1 MQELTEAQANPEVVL
16 NENFETLEHQSVYGK
31 RQPATTGL
39 TWGYYGGRWGG
50 AAIADGTLSLSA
62 SSTNY
67 VVVLRSS
74 GAISVSTTNTNWNN
88 TTDYARVYL
97 ITTSASAVSTVQDHR
112 VGPYGVHGQSTAT
125 GGSVDAD
132 DVTYTPTTLSDWDGG
147 VDPGDVEQALDQLA
161 ERVTDVEAGGSG
173 IGGSTGATD
182 NVLLRADGT
191 GGATL
196 QATGVTVS
204 DADEIHGYLAKL
216 NLQTGTTYTLDVAG
230 TDTDSGKIV
239 DLANAGAIAVTLP
252 ATAPVGYACTAVQ
265 GGAGQITF
273 ASTGSGTL
281 VNRQSHT
288 KTAGQY
294 AMVSLYVRAN
304 AGGSAAVWVL
314 GGDTAA

>member
-97 ITTSASAVSTVQDHR
+97 ITTSAGAVSTVQDHR
-112 VGPYGVHGQSTAT
+112 VGPYGVHGQSSVA

-147 VDPGDVEQALDQLA
+147 ADPGDVEQALDQLA